1 MSQTVFAA
9 DLGGTKLACA
19 VVGRDGKIRRQKIE
33 RLERSSSRA
42 PIAQMLRLARELG
55 DGYAAAGVAVPGLAR
70 RDGTVWAPNIP
81 GWQRMPLARLLRR
94 ELRIPVA
101 VESDRNAVVLG
112 EAWLGAARNREDVVV
127 LIAGTGIGAGIL
139 SGGRLLR
146 GAHELSGCAGWMALS
161 GEDSAEFRKRGE
173 LETLGAGPAVARAA
187 RRIGLNGTTEE
198 IAAFA
203 RSGNS
208 RAKKVF
214 AGVGKSLGLAVANL
228 ISLFDP
234 EVVVL
239 TGGLTGASELY
250 FEQMEKTARAHCQ
263 PLVARRVQIRISKL
277 QAKANLLG
285 AAKIAWERH
294 AICNR

>member
-1 MSQTVFAA
+1 M
-9 DLGGTKLACA
+9 
-19 VVGRDGKIRRQKIE
+19 
-33 RLERSSSRA
+33 A
-42 PIAQMLRLARELG
+42 PIAQIVRLAREFG
-55 DGYAAAGVAVPGLAR
+55 EDYVAAGVAVPGLAR

-81 GWQRMPLARLLRR
+81 GWQRMPLAHLLER
-94 ELRIPVA
+94 EMRVPVA
-101 VESDRNAVVLG
+101 VESDRNAVALG
-112 EAWLGAARNREDVVV
+112 EAWRGAARNREDVVV
-127 LIAGTGIGAGIL
+127 LIVGTGIGAGIV

-161 GEDSAEFRKRGE
+161 GNDSAEFRKWGE
-173 LETLGAGPAVARAA
+173 LETLAAGPGVARAA

-198 IAAFA
+198 IAELA
-203 RSGNS
+203 RSGNA

-214 AGVGKSLGLAVANL
+214 AGVGESLGLAVANL

-239 TGGLTGASELY
+239 TGGLTGASELF
-250 FEQMEKTARAHCQ
+250 FEKLEKTARAHCQ

-285 AAKIAWERH
+285 AAKIAWEK
-294 AICNR
+294 A